1 MEPAR
6 HPERHGNSVDGGF
19 NQEIQGAYMNL
30 VRTMVWKEMKQLKA
44 DPIMSRLIVIPVL
57 VQMFVLGYAITTEV
71 KNTTLTVVDKCNSTL
86 SRSLV
91 RDIVHNPLF
100 RFVGRSSSE
109 GLAREM
115 LDAGAAR
122 IALVIPQDFSLAL
135 DRESETPVG
144 VLVDGQDANSSTVA
158 AGYVSSIIMDWS
170 RKHLQGKLGARG
182 LRIENFLPVRVSP
195 VILYNPMLK
204 STWYMVPALAVV
216 LVTMVTALLTGFSIV
231 KEKEAGTLEQLM
243 VTPLKPLHVILG
255 KIAPL
260 VVIGLIE
267 LCAVLL
273 IATLWFGVPFQGNF
287 FTLMLFGL
295 VYMASSLGIG
305 ILTSTVARTPQQVLF
320 LTFFVML
327 FFLLLSGFFIPIE
340 NMPGWVQTVTYVNP
354 LRYFM
359 FVIREIFLKGSG
371 LAELWQQGLAM
382 LGIGALMFAAALL
395 TFQRKVS

>member
-1 MEPAR
+1 
-6 HPERHGNSVDGGF
+6 
-19 NQEIQGAYMNL
+19 MNL
-30 VRTMVWKEMKQLKA
+30 IRTMIWKEMKQIKA

-71 KNTTLTVVDKCNSTL
+71 KNTTLTVVDKCNSTE
-86 SRSLV
+86 SRSLIQ
-91 RDIVHNPLF
+91 DIVHNPLF
-100 RFVGRSSSE
+100 RYVGPCPSE
-109 GLAREM
+109 AQAHTM
-115 LDAGAAR
+115 LDDGAAR
-122 IALVIPQDFSLAL
+122 IALVIAADFSRAL
-135 DRESETPVG
+135 ERDVDAQVG
-144 VLVDGQDANSSTVA
+144 LLVDGQDANSSTVA
-158 AGYVSSIIMDWS
+158 AGYVNSVIMDWS
-170 RKHLQGKLGARG
+170 MKHIRRKLGARG
-182 LRIENFLPVRVSP
+182 VRMEAILPLIVSP

-216 LVTMVTALLTGFSIV
+216 LVTMITALLTGFSIV

-243 VTPLKPLHVILG
+243 VTPLTPLHVVIG
-255 KIAPL
+255 KVAPM
-260 VVIGLIE
+260 VVIGILE

-273 IATLWFGVPFQGNF
+273 IATLWFGVPFLGNF

-305 ILTSTVARTPQQVLF
+305 ILTATVARTPQQVLF

-340 NMPGWVQTVTYVNP
+340 NMPEWVKTITLINP

-359 FVIREIFLKGSG
+359 FIIREIFLKGSG

-382 LGIGALMFAAALL
+382 LGIGVIMFTGALL
-395 TFQRKVS
+395 KFQRKVS